1 MLEARNVS
9 FWYRKGCPV
18 IEDVSFELREGSVLS
33 LLGPNGTGKTTL
45 LKCLLGL
52 LKPKKGEFLLFG
64 KGLSRYS
71 VRERASIMAY
81 VPQASELIFP
91 FTVREVAMMGRS
103 SYTSLGGRV
112 SVEDRRIVDESLER
126 LGIIRLAERRF
137 NELSGGQRQM
147 AMLARALS
155 QQAKLLVMD
164 EPTASLDYSNQI
176 KMLKTT
182 IELAKDGYSIVM
194 TTHDPGHAFLACDR
208 AFLLKGGSIV
218 SDGAPNE
225 VVTTE
230 SLSELYDT
238 RVLVAVVQVG
248 PLQNDRSRVCMP
260 VMNR

>member
-1 MLEARNVS
+1 M
-9 FWYRKGCPV
+9 
-18 IEDVSFELREGSVLS
+18 
-33 LLGPNGTGKTTL
+33 
-45 LKCLLGL
+45 
-52 LKPKKGEFLLFG
+52 
-64 KGLSRYS
+64 
-71 VRERASIMAY
+71 
-81 VPQASELIFP
+81 
-91 FTVREVAMMGRS
+91 
-103 SYTSLGGRV
+103 
-112 SVEDRRIVDESLER
+112 EDRRIVDESLER

-218 SDGAPNE
+218 SDGAPDE